1 MFENFADIFIDTT
14 DARIRVRHGGKG
26 PPLLLLHGNPET
38 HVCWHKV
45 ANQLA
50 ERYHVIAPDLRG
62 YGDSSAPEPDERC
75 MNYSFRAMAQDQ
87 IEVMRALGYE
97 RFFVAG
103 HDRGGR
109 TAHRLM
115 LDHPGVVIKCAILD
129 ILPNRHVWHNASQ
142 SWAMKSW
149 HWVFMAQASPF
160 PETMMAAVPPE
171 MFLEKMMSRPGPELT
186 IFAPEAWAEYVRCF
200 TPKMI
205 MASCADY
212 RACATVDL
220 EMDDADFGRKVDV
233 PLMVLWGVESH
244 TQAVFQNDVLKIWS
258 DYAHHVEGG
267 PIVSGHFI
275 PEQAPQETLDR
286 FLKFFV

>member
-1 MFENFADIFIDTT
+1 MFENFAYTYIDTSG
-14 DARIRVRHGGKG
+14 ARIRERHGGKG
-26 PPLLLLHGNPET
+26 PPLLLLHGNPES
-38 HVCWHKV
+38 HVCWHKI

-50 ERYHVIAPDLRG
+50 ERYHVVATDLRG
-62 YGDSSAPEPDERC
+62 YGDSSAPVPDEKC

-87 IEVMRALGYE
+87 IEVMKALGYD
-97 RFFVAG
+97 RFFLAG

-115 LDHPGVVIKCAILD
+115 LDHPDIVIKCAILD
-129 ILPNRHVWHNASQ
+129 ILPSRHVWHNASR

-149 HWVFMAQASPF
+149 HWVFMAQTDGF
-160 PETMMAAVPPE
+160 PEKMMESVPRE
-171 MFLEKMMSRPGPELT
+171 MFLEKMMSRPGAELH

-233 PLMVLWGVESH
+233 PLLILWGVQSH
-244 TQAVFQNDVLKIWS
+244 TQSVFNDLLPVWR
-258 DYAHHVEGG
+258 DYATHVEGG
-267 PIVSGHFI
+267 PVVSGHFI
-275 PEQAPQETLDR
+275 PEQAPEETLQR